1 MGSRHLARIIA
12 LQTLYEWDFKGK
24 KGFPSEILERNF
36 QEFAPDLK
44 DKDFSRELVKGTIE
58 HLAEIDEI
66 ISKAA
71 PQWPIEQIANIDRN
85 ILRLGVYE
93 LLFGDKKAVPPKV
106 AINEAIELG
115 KSFGGE
121 NSGRFI
127 NGVLGAIFKEMQNL

>member
-24 KGFPSEILERNF
+24 KDFPSEILERNF